1 MVEAMEHL
9 HHLVAQAV
17 AVAVADLCQEILEL
31 VEDKHLQGDLVEV
44 DNQEQFMFTLEFQQP
59 IQFLQAQ
66 LL

>member
-9 HHLVAQAV
+9 HHLVAQEV
-17 AVAVADLCQEILEL
+17 AVEVADLCQEILEL
-31 VEDKHLQGDLVEV
+31 VEDKHLRVDLVEV
-44 DNQEQFMFTLEFQQP
+44 DSQEQFMFTQEFQLH

>member
-1 MVEAMEHL
+1 MEHL

-31 VEDKHLQGDLVEV
+31 VEDKHRQVDLVEA
-44 DNQEQFMFTLEFQQP
+44 DNQEQYMFILE
-59 IQFLQAQ
+59 LRH

>member
-1 MVEAMEHL
+1 MEHL

-31 VEDKHLQGDLVEV
+31 VEDKHRQVDLVEA
-44 DNQEQFMFTLEFQQP
+44 DNQEQYMFMLE
-59 IQFLQAQ
+59 LHH